1 MIWWL
6 GFFWL
11 KLTSNFNFT
20 PEESGKNIE
29 GVIFTFIYIFDDLE
43 YAKKICWRY
52 FFKALIFMPSKWI
65 RMIGESFIRH
75 PKEFLSSLGKS
86 RDALGCS
93 SDGFSIF
100 RSSFRTCN
108 LFWWYILPTAGNCC
122 ALNYAKGEKRRQ
134 KLIYIRSRFQG
145 FM

>member
-1 MIWWL
+1 MIWWV

-11 KLTSNFNFT
+11 KLTSNYNFT
-20 PEESGKNIE
+20 PEGSGKNIE
-29 GVIFTFIYIFDDLE
+29 WVIFTFIYIFDDLE
-43 YAKKICWRY
+43 FAKKICWRY

-65 RMIGESFIRH
+65 GMIGESFIRH

-108 LFWWYILPTAGNCC
+108 LFWWYILPTTGNCC

-134 KLIYIRSRFQG
+134 KLIYFRSRFQG

>member
-1 MIWWL
+1 MIWRV

-11 KLTSNFNFT
+11 KLTSNYNFT
-20 PEESGKNIE
+20 PEGSGKNIE
-29 GVIFTFIYIFDDLE
+29 WVIFTFIYIFDDLE
-43 YAKKICWRY
+43 FAKKICWRY

-65 RMIGESFIRH
+65 GMIGESFIRH

-93 SDGFSIF
+93 SDGLSIF

-108 LFWWYILPTAGNCC
+108 LFWWYILPTTGNCC

-134 KLIYIRSRFQG
+134 KLIYFRSRFQG